1 MYRNMIDPPRRRG
14 RPPTKTHRNTSPRSG
29 RPPANTKKKTKI
41 DPPRRGRPPAN
52 KKQQMGA
59 PIVSACVNCRS
70 HKKKCDG
77 SQSYC
82 LKTPEELVQRDIVIT
97 TSRKGEGTKKINSN
111 NSTTTRKRGRP
122 KREEDIMKDASKSP
136 PHKRGRP
143 KKVASVSKSRS
154 LSNDTAAVVV
164 ARKRGRPK
172 KDNDTDNVSRDHRLQ
187 RRKFVCST
195 DTVRTDA
202 RYASKSPR
210 GASIKKK
217 EKQHIATTEVAMTW
231 QCPKCTRQVH
241 TKSKATLAACIAN
254 HMKTHRTKNKNA
266 IKNQPQ
272 PVVAIR
278 PSPKRS
284 DTAGEKAKSMRSR
297 REVDCKKVQ
306 PVLAAAAAAVS
317 KDKMLPYN
325 HPTAS
330 EEEMQY
336 PAEPATDLPKL
347 WVTRRIPRKKKS
359 RNSKPRS
366 DIFWYSPKLGLRFK
380 SKRDALN
387 FVEAYKQ
394 CRRNEENA
402 IKMFKEKTWK

>member
-1 MYRNMIDPPRRRG
+1 
-14 RPPTKTHRNTSPRSG
+14 
-29 RPPANTKKKTKI
+29 
-41 DPPRRGRPPAN
+41 
-52 KKQQMGA
+52 MGA

-82 LKTPEELVQRDIVIT
+82 LKIPEELVQRDIVIT
-97 TSRKGEGTKKINSN
+97 ASRKGEGTKKINSN

-122 KREEDIMKDASKSP
+122 KREEDIIMKDASKSP

-195 DTVRTDA
+195 DTDA

-210 GASIKKK
+210 GVSIKKK
-217 EKQHIATTEVAMTW
+217 EKQHIATTEVVSSSSRILTW
-231 QCPKCTRQVH
+231 QCPKCTRQVR

-254 HMKTHRTKNKNA
+254 HMKTHRTKRKNA
-266 IKNQPQ
+266 IKDQPQ
-272 PVVAIR
+272 PVVVAIR
-278 PSPKRS
+278 PSPERS
-284 DTAGEKAKSMRSR
+284 DTAGEKTKSMRSR
-297 REVDCKKVQ
+297 REVDCKKEQ
-306 PVLAAAAAAVS
+306 PVVAAAAAAAAAVS

-359 RNSKPRS
+359 RNIKPRS

-387 FVEAYKQ
+387 FVEVCKQ

-402 IKMFKEKTWK
+402 IKMFREKTWK

>member
-1 MYRNMIDPPRRRG
+1 M
-14 RPPTKTHRNTSPRSG
+14 
-29 RPPANTKKKTKI
+29 
-41 DPPRRGRPPAN
+41 
-52 KKQQMGA
+52 
-59 PIVSACVNCRS
+59 
-70 HKKKCDG
+70 
-77 SQSYC
+77 
-82 LKTPEELVQRDIVIT
+82 
-97 TSRKGEGTKKINSN
+97 
-111 NSTTTRKRGRP
+111 
-122 KREEDIMKDASKSP
+122 
-136 PHKRGRP
+136 
-143 KKVASVSKSRS
+143 
-154 LSNDTAAVVV
+154 
-164 ARKRGRPK
+164 
-172 KDNDTDNVSRDHRLQ
+172 
-187 RRKFVCST
+187 
-195 DTVRTDA
+195 
-202 RYASKSPR
+202 
-210 GASIKKK
+210 
-217 EKQHIATTEVAMTW
+217 
-231 QCPKCTRQVH
+231 
-241 TKSKATLAACIAN
+241 
-254 HMKTHRTKNKNA
+254 
-266 IKNQPQ
+266 
-272 PVVAIR
+272 VAIR

-306 PVLAAAAAAVS
+306 PVVAAAAAAAAAVS

-387 FVEAYKQ
+387 FVEVYKQ